1 MYMLIKLAEIRKTNG
16 VFTPVA
22 SVIHFAGSKRLILRR
37 PRHRIMRAINTIL
50 KV

>member
-1 MYMLIKLAEIRKTNG
+1 MYALYKLAEIRKRNG

-22 SVIHFAGSKRLILRR
+22 SSIHFLGEKRLILRR
-37 PRHRIMRAINTIL
+37 PRHRIIRAINTIL

>member
-1 MYMLIKLAEIRKTNG
+1 MYMLVKLAEIRKRNG

-22 SVIHFAGSKRLILRR
+22 NVIYFVGSKRLVNRR
-37 PRHRIMRAINTIL
+37 PRHRIIRAVNSIL